1 MLFPS
6 TFSLILNF
14 PWLGGAV
21 VFASPNAYRGCP
33 NFSFEILDRKPSWC
47 SRVVKLRR
55 RYASSSPADL
65 RNPWK
70 PLGYTLPGTLFLVIF
85 FFKIVLPCLSL
96 ILLLY
101 SLVGCS
107 CPLKRLYCL
116 CILNHICLILKRK
129 RKFENLKHRVR
140 RPRARHVISR
150 KFFPN
155 FFPFFFFWWKIT
167 F

>member
-1 MLFPS
+1 MENHFLILNTLILFVPTVSLLMYFIWLFKNPKKNDKKNLFLLTSSSKALGLGPSIMLFPS

-55 RYASSSPADL
+55 RYESSSPADL

-85 FFKIVLPCLSL
+85 FL
-96 ILLLY
+96 
-101 SLVGCS
+101 
-107 CPLKRLYCL
+107 
-116 CILNHICLILKRK
+116 
-129 RKFENLKHRVR
+129 
-140 RPRARHVISR
+140 
-150 KFFPN
+150 N
-155 FFPFFFFWWKIT
+155 FFFHVYRWYCFYIH
-167 F
+167 